1 MIKAIID
8 TGPIVAFFDESDAYC
23 NDIRSFLKNFKGRL
37 FTTLAV
43 VTEVS
48 YLLSDNKKIQ
58 NSFIEWIKDGAITI
72 LNQDNEHF
80 PLIHHYMEKYSDRP
94 MDFTDASLVSLSE
107 VYEIK
112 DILTLDSDFLFYKT
126 KKGKAL
132 NIINSEMIKS

>member
-1 MIKAIID
+1 M
-8 TGPIVAFFDESDAYC
+8 
-23 NDIRSFLKNFKGRL
+23 
-37 FTTLAV
+37 
-43 VTEVS
+43 
-48 YLLSDNKKIQ
+48 LSDNKKIQ

-80 PLIHHYMEKYSDRP
+80 SSIHHYMEKYFDRP
-94 MDFTDASLVSLSE
+94 MDFADASLVSLSE
-107 VYEIK
+107 IYGIK

>member
-8 TGPIVAFFDESDAYC
+8 TGPIIAFFNESDIYC
-23 NDIRSFLKNFKGRL
+23 NEIRSFLKNFKGRL
-37 FTTLAV
+37 FTTLAI

-72 LNQDNEHF
+72 LSQDNEHF

-94 MDFTDASLVSLSE
+94 MDFADVSLVSLSE
-107 VYEIK
+107 IYGIK
-112 DILTLDSDFLFYKT
+112 DILTLGSDFLFYKT

>member
-23 NDIRSFLKNFKGRL
+23 TRIRSFLKDFKGRL

-80 PLIHHYMEKYSDRP
+80 TLIYHYMEKYSDRP
-94 MDFTDASLVSLSE
+94 MDFADASLVSLSE
-107 VYEIK
+107 VYGIK